1 MMEMMEFAEND
12 TKKSIINM
20 IQMLKYV
27 KENIN
32 ESNTKLNVMSRDEKQ
47 NI

>member
-1 MMEMMEFAEND
+1 MEFAEND

-27 KENIN
+27 KENNIN
-32 ESNTKLNVMSRDEKQ
+32 ESITKLNVMSRDEKQ